1 MSDENKKVVE
11 EFLAALEAFDLA
23 AAERLLAP
31 GVLYQ
36 NVPLP
41 PARGRGA
48 TMRQLKLMMKH
59 LTAFEAVNHD
69 IAVNGDTV
77 LTSRTDALV
86 RGRFRAEF
94 WVAGTFRVREGRIV
108 LWRDYFDWTTFAF
121 AGLRGLAGLV
131 LPGARTT
138 RPAGPRTAPE

>member
-1 MSDENKKVVE
+1 MSDENTKVVE
-11 EFLAALEAFDLA
+11 NFLAALEAFDLA

-41 PARGRGA
+41 PARGRAA
-48 TMRQLKLMMKH
+48 TMRQLKLMTRY
-59 LTAFEAVNHD
+59 LTGFEAVTHD
-69 IAVNGDTV
+69 IAANGDTV

-86 RGRFRAEF
+86 RGGFRAEF

-108 LWRDYFDWTTFAF
+108 LWRDYFDWTTFAL
-121 AGLRGLAGLV
+121 AGLKGLAGLV
-131 LPGARTT
+131 LPGGSTRSARV
-138 RPAGPRTAPE
+138 